1 MIPTEK
7 FIGLCEDVSEVL
19 TEVRGIKADMVDL
32 KAEVSSENSAIRQR
46 VSSLEADVARAKAW
60 VSAAGAIGAA
70 VTGGILW
77 LAEHLNLPPK

>member
-7 FIGLCEDVSEVL
+7 FIGLCEDVAEVL

-60 VSAAGAIGAA
+60 VSA